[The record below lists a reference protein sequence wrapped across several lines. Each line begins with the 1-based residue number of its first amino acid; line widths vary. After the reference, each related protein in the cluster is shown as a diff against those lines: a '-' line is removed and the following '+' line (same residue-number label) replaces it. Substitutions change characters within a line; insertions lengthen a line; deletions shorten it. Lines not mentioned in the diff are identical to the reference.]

1 MINTEDTVKAWQES
15 PNEILTKEK
24 HQRHRSAYSEANK
37 EDKNRGEIGIVY
49 IYHLAATIMPVSKGA
64 ICKQ

>member
-1 MINTEDTVKAWQES
+1 MPLMINTEDTVKAWQES

-37 EDKNRGEIGIVY
+37 DKNRGEMGIVC
-49 IYHLAATIMPVSKGA
+49 I
-64 ICKQ
+64 